1 MDEVTGAWGA
11 SEEELDCSSEEQ
23 NLPIAPDGWLGSL
36 KASPVSPVVLHPFEP
51 QAMAVLRPNVLF
63 PAPYL
68 AEFRRALAEAPGQ
81 EGPQMEWAGGGL
93 EP

>member
-23 NLPIAPDGWLGSL
+23 NLPIEPDGWLGSL

-51 QAMAVLRPNVLF
+51 QAMVYSDLMSS
-63 PAPYL
+63 YL
-68 AEFRRALAEAPGQ
+68 PPTWQSL
-81 EGPQMEWAGGGL
+81 GGH
-93 EP
+93 